1 MGGARRPVTTH
12 RRSGT
17 LVAAKQAVLRAL
29 WRDKMHVEPR
39 ALELSPRAV
48 RDSFQ
53 HVWEPA
59 ERLMAQLEPLPLGLL
74 RVWQSTGRGHVVFTH
89 RASCY
94 RPRPQPWRDTALES
108 VCYFSVADLAQGK
121 PGAML
126 ALLNLLDHLLGS
138 GAVEGEPWLSDGAG
152 LTTALREVGV
162 RFAQILT
169 LGYGVEELG
178 ATTAHDYFA
187 HTLWLYLRD
196 RRRLN
201 TIDPL
206 VYKLYHRTLMREE
219 FWPAQCVDTQ

>member
-1 MGGARRPVTTH
+1 
-12 RRSGT
+12 
-17 LVAAKQAVLRAL
+17 
-29 WRDKMHVEPR
+29 MHVEPR

-48 RDSFQ
+48 RDSFE

-59 ERLMAQLEPLPLGLL
+59 NRLMAQLEPFPLGLL
-74 RVWQSTGRGHVVFTH
+74 RMWQGTERGHVVFTH

-94 RPRPQPWRDTALES
+94 RPGPQPWRDATLES
-108 VCYFSVADLAQGK
+108 VCYFSVADLAQGR

-126 ALLNLLDHLLGS
+126 ALLNLFDHLLGS
-138 GAVEGEPWLSDGAG
+138 GAMEGEAWLSDGAG
-152 LTTALREVGV
+152 VTPALREVGA
-162 RFAQILT
+162 RFVQIHA
-169 LGYGVEELG
+169 LGYGVEELQ

-196 RRRLN
+196 RCRVN

-206 VYKLYHRTLMREE
+206 VHKLYHRALMREE